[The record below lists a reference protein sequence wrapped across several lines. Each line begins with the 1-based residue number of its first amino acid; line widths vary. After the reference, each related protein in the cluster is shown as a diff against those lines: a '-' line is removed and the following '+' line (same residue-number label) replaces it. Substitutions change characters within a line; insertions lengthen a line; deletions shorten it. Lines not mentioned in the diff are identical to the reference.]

1 MQISDS
7 WIRTVIWIVTKTEHI
22 GPWAM
27 PYPSKKFRQNPFRT
41 FSVIQR
47 TDGQTDR
54 SENITS
60 FGGGNKPELVSHS
73 QQVLKPFYFH
83 L

>member
-1 MQISDS
+1 MRISESGMDS
-7 WIRTVIWIVTKTEHI
+7 WIRIVTQIELI

-27 PYPSKKFRQNPFRT
+27 PYPSKKFYQNPFDNF
-41 FSVIQR
+41 FSYPTDRQ

-60 FGGGNKPELVSHS
+60 FSI
-73 QQVLKPFYFH
+73 VLFNAMPSI
-83 L
+83 